1 MKRRKVTVKVKERE
15 LDITI
20 YTNGAEVEIVRDIKG
35 NLFFKVGKELSN
47 DLAEGVSL
55 LMRNKRLLTDSDIWS
70 INIKNNGYNIY
81 PEKALYWLT
90 GGDSDW
96 NIKDTYKKT
105 WGESYSIYQEKY
117 AELICDIIQNSRTLG
132 DIKYMF
138 IRELN
143 ILDLYEFALSKN
155 IA

>member
-1 MKRRKVTVKVKERE
+1 MKRRKVTVKVKERK

-20 YTNGAEVEIVRDIKG
+20 YTNGAEVEIVKDIKG

-55 LMRNKRLLTDSDIWS
+55 LMRNKKLLTDSEIWS

-105 WGESYSIYQEKY
+105 WGESYSTYQEKY
-117 AELICDIIQNSRTLG
+117 GELICDIIQNSRTLG

-138 IRELN
+138 MRELN

>member
-1 MKRRKVTVKVKERE
+1 MKRRKVTVKVKERK
-15 LDITI
+15 LDLTI
-20 YTNGAEVEIVRDIKG
+20 YINGNDVEIVRDIEG
-35 NLFFKVGKELSN
+35 NLFFKVGRELSN

-55 LMRNKRLLTDSDIWS
+55 LMRNKKLLNDSELWS

-96 NIKDTYKKT
+96 NIKDSYKKT
-105 WGESYSIYQEKY
+105 WGESYSLYQKQY
-117 AELICDIIQNSRTLG
+117 GELVSDIISQSKTLG
-132 DIKYMF
+132 DIKNKF
-138 IRELN
+138 LKELN
-143 ILDLYEFALSKN
+143 ILDLYEFALSKG